1 MPIPDTRKATPR
13 AILRCVPGVDLSDY
27 SFSLN
32 LVADH
37 IEDHAAGPNRE
48 PSIPGFATM
57 LSLLKIQIFE
67 HKNTVLG
74 SPFDQLLRNAIA
86 EVLGSTRSLSSKPFE
101 GSNNASSIFT
111 LCLSKSLLSLKSLD
125 RLRSALV
132 LDSAI
137 QAAYEKLVSVCIDSH
152 NSIGFIEIDTDG
164 VNPLN
169 IGKFNSV
176 SNIAN
181 KLVSK
186 ILDYDTIDLG
196 GVVEIFFECLWN
208 FIHKMLPAIDCGNAQ
223 ETISCEAGI
232 TPPLSDEEKGKRS
245 MPIERMIQVMPV
257 FLGSSISSS
266 GEPDARASKLAGNR
280 SFDIVIDSA
289 MQIKSFKRF
298 AEVPSSLRNTIA

>member
-1 MPIPDTRKATPR
+1 
-13 AILRCVPGVDLSDY
+13 
-27 SFSLN
+27 
-32 LVADH
+32 
-37 IEDHAAGPNRE
+37 
-48 PSIPGFATM
+48 M

-74 SPFDQLLRNAIA
+74 SPFDQLLRSAIA

-101 GSNNASSIFT
+101 GSDNASSIFA

-152 NSIGFIEIDTDG
+152 DSIGFIEIDTDG
-164 VNPLN
+164 VNPFN
-169 IGKFNSV
+169 IGKFNRV

-186 ILDYDTIDLG
+186 ILDYDTIDFS

-208 FIHKMLPAIDCGNAQ
+208 IRILTAEAQ
-223 ETISCEAGI
+223 
-232 TPPLSDEEKGKRS
+232 
-245 MPIERMIQVMPV
+245 
-257 FLGSSISSS
+257 SISA
-266 GEPDARASKLAGNR
+266 PVLY
-280 SFDIVIDSA
+280 
-289 MQIKSFKRF
+289 
-298 AEVPSSLRNTIA
+298 